1 VNGWFNPDS
10 WMDIVSQFL
19 LTIGAIAIAILPS
32 WYSTQKTLK
41 KVTDQVV
48 NGHGGVGKP
57 NLREDLDR
65 VIAAVEAL
73 GTDIHGLRKD
83 LHSERQARTSQV
95 EDLRSDVDRIRTA
108 KDR

>member
-19 LTIGAIAIAILPS
+19 LTIGAIGIAILPS
-32 WYSTQKTLK
+32 WYSTHKTLK

-48 NGHGGVGKP
+48 NGHGGAGKP

>member
-19 LTIGAIAIAILPS
+19 LMIGAIAVAILPS

-48 NGHGGVGKP
+48 NGHGGANQP
-57 NLREDLDR
+57 NLRQDVDR
-65 VIAAVEAL
+65 AIAAIEAL
-73 GTDIHGLRKD
+73 GADINALRRD
-83 LHSERQARTSQV
+83 LHTEREARTSQV
-95 EDLRSDVDRIRTA
+95 DDLRSDVDRMRN
-108 KDR
+108 R

>member
-1 VNGWFNPDS
+1 MNGWFNPDS

-19 LTIGAIAIAILPS
+19 LTIGAIGIAILPS